1 MDLTEKKTPVP
12 FTPSILVA
20 EDDAET
26 RRMICRTLEEVGF
39 RVVEAATGKEAWEH
53 VVERHFDLI
62 ILDVSLP
69 ERDGL
74 ELIQSVRAE
83 AGNVKVLAVSGFMG
97 GSFLRT
103 IEKLGADATLKK
115 PITEDDLLMEVC
127 CVLATHLL

>member
-1 MDLTEKKTPVP
+1 MTDKKRPVP

-53 VVERHFDLI
+53 VLERHFDLI
-62 ILDVSLP
+62 VLDVSLP

-83 AGNVKVLAVSGFMG
+83 AGDVKVLAVSGFMG
-97 GSFLRT
+97 GSFLRAV
-103 IEKLGADATLKK
+103 ENLGADATLRK
-115 PITEDDLLMEVC
+115 PLTEDDLLPEVC
-127 CVLATHLL
+127 KLLAAVLG